1 MQAQNEAKIG
11 TVQLQNLDQLCH
23 EMIEAVGAAILLH
36 RGGRILNANAALE
49 KLTGYS
55 REELL
60 AMDYL
65 CLAPA
70 ELREL
75 ARQNH
80 MASLDGSARAMR
92 FESRVLLKS
101 GDQCPAEIC
110 LHRVELFGLPTVVVS
125 VRDLSERRR
134 ADVLERQMRR
144 SLNQIIDGNPVPTFV
159 IDAEHKVTHWNKACA
174 EITGVPAAEMLGSNQ
189 QWRPFYADERPVMAD
204 LVVDGAIEAGIDT
217 HYKGRFQRSTVSAG
231 AFEAEDFFPHFG
243 ESGRWLHFTAAPL
256 RDDEGRITGAI
267 ETLRDVTERQL
278 AVEELRKAH
287 AGLEELVARRTQQL
301 SESNKALERDVAKR
315 EAAEQELLRRNAELT
330 TLNTQLS
337 DAKQQLV
344 QSEKLASIGQL
355 AAGVAHEINNPIGYV
370 HSNIGSLEKYLDDL
384 FEMLVTYQTSE
395 AAIGDPQAAAKIK
408 SMREALDLDFLR
420 EDIPQ
425 LIQESKEG
433 ITRVK
438 KIVQDLKDF
447 SHVDST
453 DTFQLANLHQ
463 GIDSTLN
470 IVANEIK
477 YKADVVKEYGELPD
491 VECLPTQINQVV
503 MNICVNAAHAMSD
516 TGRGKITI
524 RTGCAGE
531 NVWIEIA
538 DTGSGIPPE
547 VLSKIFDPFFT
558 TKPIGKGTGLG
569 LSLSYGII
577 KNHNGRL
584 AVKSEVGKGTTFRI
598 TLPIKHVEE
607 AAEPKAETESVSE
620 DWSL

>member
-1 MQAQNEAKIG
+1 MASKVLLIVDDEP
-11 TVQLQNLDQLCH
+11 VNLVLLTHLLEPEYQVRAANSGADALRA
-23 EMIEAVGAAILLH
+23 AVSEPLPDLILLDVMMPDMDGFTVLTKLREDPAS
-36 RGGRILNANAALE
+36 RGIPVIFV
-49 KLTGYS
+49 T
-55 REELL
+55 
-60 AMDYL
+60 AMDAIEYERKGL
-65 CLAPA
+65 ELGAVDYITKPFSPPIVLARVHTHLEYQRVDA
-70 ELREL
+70 LQREL
-75 ARQNH
+75 QR
-80 MASLDGSARAMR
+80 
-92 FESRVLLKS
+92 
-101 GDQCPAEIC
+101 
-110 LHRVELFGLPTVVVS
+110 T
-125 VRDLSERRR
+125 
-134 ADVLERQMRR
+134 
-144 SLNQIIDGNPVPTFV
+144 LNQIIDGTPVPTFV
-159 IDAEHKVTHWNKACA
+159 IDAQHKVTHWNKACA
-174 EITGVPAAEMLGSNQ
+174 EITGVAAAEMLGGNQ
-189 QWRPFYADERPVMAD
+189 HWRPFYPEERPVMAD

-217 HYKGRFQRSTVSAG
+217 HYKGRFQRSTVAVG
-231 AFEAEDFFPHFG
+231 AFEAEGFFPHFG

-267 ETLRDVTERQL
+267 ETLRDVTERQV
-278 AVEELRKAH
+278 AVEELRRAH
-287 AGLEELVARRTQQL
+287 AGLEELVEKRTMQL
-301 SESNKALERDVAKR
+301 SESNKALEQDIAKR
-315 EAAEQELLRRNAELT
+315 EAAEQELLRRNTELT

-370 HSNIGSLEKYLDDL
+370 HSNIGSLEKYLVDL
-384 FEMLVTYQTSE
+384 FEMLSAYESAE
-395 AAIGDPQAAAKIK
+395 AAIAEPAIAVKVK
-408 SMREALDLDFLR
+408 SMRESLDLDFLR

-425 LIQESKEG
+425 LMSESKEG

-491 VECLPTQINQVV
+491 VECLPTQINQVI
-503 MNICVNAAHAMSD
+503 MNICVNAAHAMGD
-516 TGRGKITI
+516 VERGKITI

-531 NVWIEIA
+531 KVWIEIA
-538 DTGSGIPPE
+538 DTGSGISPE

-569 LSLSYGII
+569 LSLSYGIV

-598 TLPIKHVEE
+598 TLPIKHVEG
-607 AAEPKAETESVSE
+607 AVPQDDAEPVQE